1 MMHDINVNKTLYKYT
16 YIIHKKYKNEFE
28 VCIYI
33 SYHIILVVYIIC
45 IDFNASCV
53 IIFGVPF
60 SYLFYLFLSLSLS
73 LSLSPYNMH
82 TLSFKNQYN
91 SFKIIRLLV
100 KILCTSGSYFI
111 RSIFYTVFYNTRVH
125 LT

>member
-1 MMHDINVNKTLYKYT
+1 MHDINVNKTLYKYT

-33 SYHIILVVYIIC
+33 SYHTRRISYIIC

-73 LSLSPYNMH
+73 PYNMR

-91 SFKIIRLLV
+91 FFKIIRLV
-100 KILCTSGSYFI
+100 KILCTSGSYFFI
-111 RSIFYTVFYNTRVH
+111 RSIFYILVFYNTRVH
-125 LT
+125 LTYIK